1 MKKIF
6 FTKMSGAG
14 NDFIV
19 MDSGN
24 PLAENNGSF
33 LNANIISKL
42 CDRRNGIGA
51 DGVILISDFD
61 NYDFKMDYYNA
72 DGSTKTLCG
81 NGARCAIKFAQ
92 LNKKLK
98 NGKASFVSNNESYSG
113 EVLDDDVV
121 KFNLNEPKN
130 IINNYKI
137 DLKEQNINY
146 SFANTGSPHVVIKI
160 EDIRKNPA
168 DENSFYTDINEVPV
182 VKIGRE
188 IRYHENFLPGG
199 TNVNFIKIKDDSLEI
214 RTYERGV
221 EDETLAC
228 GTGASAAAIISSL
241 FYNTKPPIVLLTRGG
256 DKLIVNFN
264 LNNNKIS
271 DLSLSG
277 PAKIIYT
284 GNFLLN
290 TFS

>member
-19 MDSGN
+19 MDSSN
-24 PLAENNGSF
+24 PLAKNNGLF
-33 LNANIISKL
+33 LEANIISKL

-51 DGVILISDFD
+51 DGVIIISDFN

-92 LNKKLK
+92 LNNRLK
-98 NGKASFVSNNESYSG
+98 NGKASFVSNDESFSG

-130 IINNYKI
+130 IKNN
-137 DLKEQNINY
+137 LKVELKDQNINY
-146 SFANTGSPHVVIKI
+146 YFADTGSPHVIINIENIIKPSS
-160 EDIRKNPA
+160 DK
-168 DENSFYTDINEVPV
+168 NSFYNDINEVPV

-188 IRYHENFLPGG
+188 VRYHKDFLPGG
-199 TNVNFIKIKDDSLEI
+199 TNVNFIKINDNTLEI

-228 GTGASAAAIISSL
+228 GTGSVASAVISSL
-241 FYNTKPPIVLLTRGG
+241 FYNTKPPLVLVTKGG
-256 DKLIVNFN
+256 EKLIVNFN
-264 LNNNKIS
+264 LSNNKVS
-271 DLSLSG
+271 NLSLSG